1 MLTVDLS
8 AYLASF
14 LAIASIHLA
23 AVMSPGPDVT
33 LTIRNSLLYSRKVG
47 LAGALGTTTGIFI
60 HLTYTVF
67 GIGYLV
73 VNMPWLMNT
82 IRVGGA
88 IYLLYLGYQSFAK
101 SGADSGQ
108 SQTDEFDKD
117 KVEGPALSPFKAY
130 RIGVINNLLNP
141 MVILL
146 FIGILSAY
154 ITPTTPPVVQGLYG
168 LMMITLTFTWFS
180 FVALFFSIDKIR
192 LQFLKMGHWLERIAG
207 SALILFGLKV
217 AYLTA
222 KAF

>member
-1 MLTVDLS
+1 MGGIDLS
-8 AYLASF
+8 TYLASF

-33 LTIRNSLLYSRKVG
+33 LTIRNSLLHSRKVG
-47 LAGALGTTTGIFI
+47 MAGALGTTTGIFI
-60 HLTYTVF
+60 HLAYTIF

-82 IRVGGA
+82 IRVAGA
-88 IYLLYLGYQSFAK
+88 VYLLFLGYQSFKA
-101 SGADSGQ
+101 SAQ
-108 SQTDEFDKD
+108 SPTDDFDKD
-117 KVEGPALSPFKAY
+117 KLSGPKLSPWKAY
-130 RIGVINNLLNP
+130 RVGVINNLLNP

-154 ITPTTPPVVQGLYG
+154 ITPETPTVIQGLYA
-168 LMMITLTFTWFS
+168 LMMVTLTFSWFT